1 MKCSISGC
9 DKDAISQMI
18 FIGLPL
24 PIKIEN
30 MCIDHGKIYAKG
42 EKFLVEF
49 VR

>member
-1 MKCSISGC
+1 MRCSIPGC
-9 DKDAISQMI
+9 NKDAISQTI

-24 PIKIEN
+24 PIKIDN
-30 MCIDHGKIYAKG
+30 MCIEHGKRHAEG